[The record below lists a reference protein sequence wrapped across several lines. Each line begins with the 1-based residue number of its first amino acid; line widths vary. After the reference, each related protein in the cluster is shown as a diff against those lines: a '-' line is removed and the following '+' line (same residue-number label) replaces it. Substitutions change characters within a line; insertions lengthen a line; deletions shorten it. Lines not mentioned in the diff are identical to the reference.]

1 MIAWI
6 LAAMIGLAAGFV
18 GLVAADVIG
27 IRYPLVVEN
36 RALLHPQHVRG
47 VIGAHLLLEDG
58 RDIAIVDASRL
69 FELELPRTIASSDN
83 LVDVEPYGDGYEVF
97 TSQPLGLGC
106 GSPWMKPIQIPLI
119 ADRIEANY
127 RASLGHGVLSSK
139 AARAAAS
146 AAR

>member
-1 MIAWI
+1 
-6 LAAMIGLAAGFV
+6 AMIGLAAGFA

-27 IRYPLVVEN
+27 IRYPLVVDN

-47 VIGAHLLLEDG
+47 VIGNRLLLEDG
-58 RDIAIVDASRL
+58 RDIAIVDETSSRL

-83 LVDVEPYGDGYEVF
+83 LVDVEPSGDGYEVF
-97 TSQPLGLGC
+97 TSQPLGMGC
-106 GSPWMKPIQIPLI
+106 SSPWAKPIQIPLI

-139 AARAAAS
+139 AAGAAAS